1 MAPCSKKRYS
11 SALQAAVVLRA
22 IRSKSSSTCRAEV
35 GIHPCSECHGFHL
48 TSDRKSAKNKWTIGA
63 MQKLNSSAAG
73 A

>member
-11 SALQAAVVLRA
+11 SDLEAAVVLRA
-22 IRSKSSSTCRAEV
+22 IRSKSSSTCRTEV

-48 TSDRKSAKNKWTIGA
+48 TSNRKSARNKWTLGA
-63 MQKLNSSAAG
+63 MQKLNTSPVG